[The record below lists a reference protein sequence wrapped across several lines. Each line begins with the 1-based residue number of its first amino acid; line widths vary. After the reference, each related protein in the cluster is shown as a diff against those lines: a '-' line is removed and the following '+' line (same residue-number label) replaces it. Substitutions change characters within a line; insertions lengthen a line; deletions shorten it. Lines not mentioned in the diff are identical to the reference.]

1 MTNERFTRR
10 QMLLGLVAGSA
21 GLVLAAC
28 GGSAEPAGSAAGA
41 SSGAASSAAKP
52 APGSAAAQAVAGSW
66 DDLVAAAKK
75 EGKVVISG
83 PPDPETRAKL
93 PPAFKDKFG
102 IELEYLGGNSSQLA
116 ARIESERAAN
126 QYSIDAS
133 VGGSDTFFGTF
144 LAKKW
149 LDPLK
154 PALVLPDVTD
164 SSKWKAGSVWFR
176 DPDKNTI
183 LQLFNTVQPMLTLN
197 LEMMKPSDIPN
208 ADALLD
214 PKWKGKLCAYDP
226 SVNGAGI
233 AIASAIYVAKG
244 EDYATKLY
252 KGQNVALSRDY
263 QQVADWVA
271 QGSYPIAFAA
281 TLNYLDKYI
290 KSGVKVAQSGSAELP
305 ELPDSSSALGGGFG
319 DLGIWNRA
327 PHPNAARVFAN
338 WIASKEGLTIYS
350 QTQQQVPART
360 DIDPTWLPSYLVPK
374 PNVKYLDTY
383 DYDFELNYRLKI
395 RDFYNKLLK

>member
-1 MTNERFTRR
+1 
-10 QMLLGLVAGSA
+10 
-21 GLVLAAC
+21 
-28 GGSAEPAGSAAGA
+28 
-41 SSGAASSAAKP
+41 
-52 APGSAAAQAVAGSW
+52 
-66 DDLVAAAKK
+66 
-75 EGKVVISG
+75 
-83 PPDPETRAKL
+83 
-93 PPAFKDKFG
+93 
-102 IELEYLGGNSSQLA
+102 
-116 ARIESERAAN
+116 
-126 QYSIDAS
+126 
-133 VGGSDTFFGTF
+133 
-144 LAKKW
+144 
-149 LDPLK
+149 
-154 PALVLPDVTD
+154 
-164 SSKWKAGSVWFR
+164 
-176 DPDKNTI
+176 
-183 LQLFNTVQPMLTLN
+183 
-197 LEMMKPSDIPN
+197 
-208 ADALLD
+208 
-214 PKWKGKLCAYDP
+214 
-226 SVNGAGI
+226 
-233 AIASAIYVAKG
+233 
-244 EDYATKLY
+244 
-252 KGQNVALSRDY
+252 LSRDY